1 MLSLSHW
8 KHYFS
13 YASHCFVCFS
23 KTVFL
28 LFFSKMHCKLL
39 HTLNFVCFL
48 LYIFFIFLYFV
59 VLFTWL
65 YIRKISNA
73 ALCPIYY
80 IPKIALYF
88 RHHVYFVYGRFSLTI
103 AFLFRISFFSSLILF
118 SFLIWFFFYF
128 DFPLYNKHR
137 RIRRTSRKTMPNAH
151 FHFHF
156 SHSPHIH
163 EQTQFWAVFET
174 YFELALTQL
183 VPPLGLLWL
192 CALPFA
198 LLCFCFAFAFAA
210 ALAPTDIR
218 TRPSF
223 MNVWR
228 WRPQPCEFYLA
239 AVGSA
244 APWSMGNCKCATT
257 AGYLCSLIWI
267 NL

>member
-1 MLSLSHW
+1 MIIVINLFINLFEFVDLSCFLCRAENIISFMRRIVLFAFQ
-8 KHYFS
+8 KQYF
-13 YASHCFVCFS
+13 FS
-23 KTVFL
+23 
-28 LFFSKMHCKLL
+28 FFSKMHCKLL

-88 RHHVYFVYGRFSLTI
+88 RHHVYSYTAAFHSQLPFFFVYL
-103 AFLFRISFFSSLILF
+103 FFSSLILF
-118 SFLIWFFFYF
+118 SFLFFFFYF

-137 RIRRTSRKTMPNAH
+137 RIRRTSRKTVPNNAH

-174 YFELALTQL
+174 YFWVSTHTARASSRSAL
-183 VPPLGLLWL
+183 VL
-192 CALPFA
+192 CCL
-198 LLCFCFAFAFAA
+198 LLCF
-210 ALAPTDIR
+210 ALPLLLLLLLRSLRPT
-218 TRPSF
+218 
-223 MNVWR
+223 
-228 WRPQPCEFYLA
+228 
-239 AVGSA
+239 SA
-244 APWSMGNCKCATT
+244 RGRVSWTFD
-257 AGYLCSLIWI
+257 AGGHSHV
-267 NL
+267 NFT